1 MLPPTQP
8 VPEDP
13 GQVEQQGGGGRVGA
27 GREARVPRSP
37 ALAQQP
43 PRPGPRSLLGEV
55 PVYVHVGLLNVA
67 DKGRGR
73 LAVWVQQDGHGLF
86 PV

>member
-27 GREARVPRSP
+27 GREARIPRSP
-37 ALAQQP
+37 VLAQQP
-43 PRPGPRSLLGEV
+43 PEAWPKITPR
-55 PVYVHVGLLNVA
+55 
-67 DKGRGR
+67 
-73 LAVWVQQDGHGLF
+73 
-86 PV
+86 